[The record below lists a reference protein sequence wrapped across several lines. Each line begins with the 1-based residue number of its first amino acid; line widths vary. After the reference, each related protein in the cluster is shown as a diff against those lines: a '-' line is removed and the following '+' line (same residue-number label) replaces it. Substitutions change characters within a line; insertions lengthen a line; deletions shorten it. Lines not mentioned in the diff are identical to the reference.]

1 MGLAFVSD
9 EWAQPLAP
17 EGQRTRPITQEV
29 RPWEEI
35 ITMPSNTFFERV
47 KCEFGKRYYWHAIS
61 EVTEKHKNA
70 ENNSGKCSM
79 FWANNY
85 QGGDKGPELQRLT
98 TGFTGRPRWIRTQG
112 ALPNMQ
118 SGKNDAWQQWPMACQ
133 FSLERHVLNG
143 PRFCFRWVGTTTCTG
158 RSEDAYNHSRS
169 QTVGGNNHH
178 AFQHILWTCKM

>member
-1 MGLAFVSD
+1 MFNEVWEKLTTNTNQYQCQVMSHQHNTPESIQD
-9 EWAQPLAP
+9 E
-17 EGQRTRPITQEV
+17 
-29 RPWEEI
+29 
-35 ITMPSNTFFERV
+35 V
-47 KCEFGKRYYWHAIS
+47 KTTVIQ
-61 EVTEKHKNA
+61 KHKNA

-98 TGFTGRPRWIRTQG
+98 TGFTGRPQWIRTQG

-143 PRFCFRWVGTTTCTG
+143 SRFCFRWVGTTTCTG
-158 RSEDAYNHSRS
+158 RSEDAHNHSRS
-169 QTVGGNNHH
+169 QTMGGNNHH
-178 AFQHILWTCKM
+178 AFQHILWTCKMWIREKILLTCHLRSDRKA